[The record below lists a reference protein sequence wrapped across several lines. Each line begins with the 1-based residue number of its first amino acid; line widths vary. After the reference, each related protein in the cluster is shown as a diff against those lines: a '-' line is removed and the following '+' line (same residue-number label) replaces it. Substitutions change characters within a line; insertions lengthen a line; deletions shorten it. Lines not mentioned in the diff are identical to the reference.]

1 MKRTTF
7 KKLTE
12 IIIINE
18 GDLQVTF
25 VDYLS
30 LPPLC
35 GGVAHLYCER
45 AACGNVAVLNVWQ
58 VVGFAVERYA
68 LDVDICGAVVYCLN
82 DELAAFDGELGAVN
96 GW

>member
-30 LPPLC
+30 LPPLRGC
-35 GGVAHLYCER
+35 ITHLYCER

-58 VVGFAVERYA
+58 VVGLAVELYA
-68 LDVDICGAVVYCLN
+68 LDVYVCGAVALCLN
-82 DELAAFDGELGAVN
+82 DELAALDGELGTVN
-96 GW
+96 GG